1 MSVNIGM
8 ISGMESDLEKSKF
21 STEAG
26 YGIKTGSS
34 KSVKAQSAVAVDLGS
49 SLFSDDVYA
58 EGKKNKNDI
67 VSQAQNTDASVR
79 HNYMS
84 LMANTLSPEDFAKG
98 AEEGFDLSET
108 DPEETVTIIDKI
120 KAVLAQSGTEIIGY
134 TDDLSPKQLEKM
146 TGSRGLADKI
156 TASLHENDLPVTK
169 SNAEDILRSLDQSGE
184 VTELS
189 EGALKYMTL
198 NDLEPTIDNIYLAQ
212 HATNGQSQRNRG
224 FIPLET
230 GGYYAQKADAMDFE
244 SIKDQARKVIEESGL
259 EPTKEIMD
267 RAKWMVNQ
275 SIPLTTENIKKIDKL
290 TQLELPLTEEKVI
303 DAAVKEIANK
313 KPVVLTEDDTK
324 ENIYKKAA
332 DIAESIKEI
341 TDADVEKVVKEGN
354 TFNIKNLYE
363 AHEKKETNA
372 NEIKAFL
379 KTEKNIE
386 IDNTNSSTKTD
397 IGDNKEINLIEARMQ
412 LEEVRLKMTVSAN
425 IRLLNKGI
433 SIDTEPIKNL
443 INEFDNELKNLGKIY
458 FPNTAD
464 NEKGLEEASAK
475 YLLYE
480 ETNLKISS
488 FRSYPIGVIGKLSE
502 EGKESLGEIIES
514 GYSLKLKYEKAGST
528 YEAVGTAPRAD
539 LGDNIKKAFRN
550 VTDILKDLGE
560 AINEENKRVVRI
572 LGYNRMEVTK
582 DNIEKIRTVDEKLMD
597 VLEKLKPE
605 SVLSLIRKDKN
616 PLNMTLDE
624 LSDNLSQENK
634 DSSKREEKYAKFLYK
649 LEKNAEITPE
659 EKESY
664 IGIYRLFHQLK
675 KTDNAAIGAVLET
688 GAEMTI
694 GNLLSAS
701 RTLKTKKTGMDYKID
716 DNLVGVEQVES
727 LTKSI
732 DSQINT
738 AFLYYSK
745 KAETVYDNLEPE
757 KLQKAQP
764 DADMLLDE
772 LADKLQ
778 EEVANENEMLLEK
791 AYYSEQAR
799 EVRETVRRNDAEQAR
814 NELTESGIE
823 INAENLRAIMGLRNG
838 RRGRNGVRDQVE
850 RIAHLAFKETEK
862 KMLDDLAEAEDY
874 KESYNEGLSELS
886 YKLDAMLTDEAGP
899 DSYIDIKAIHLM
911 QKQISVAA
919 KMADKGSF
927 DIPVEVDGRT
937 VSLHVTLKEDETQGT
952 KLNASLE
959 SAYYGQVSMA
969 MTIEENRVVG
979 VFSSAMSKNDEIQGY
994 MEEVKDRFM
1003 KSLKDSEPELIVDS
1017 GNIGIMYHQGD
1028 PSNMVQG
1035 AENGIS
1041 DSRLLLRMAAIFV
1054 HAV

>member
-1 MSVNIGM
+1 MGVNIST
-8 ISGMESDLEKSKF
+8 IAGMESDFEKSKV

-26 YGIKTGSS
+26 VGIKFNNN
-34 KSVKAQSAVAVDLGS
+34 KSVKSQSAISVDLGS
-49 SLFSDDVYA
+49 SLFTDDAYG
-58 EGKKNKNDI
+58 EGKKTKNDI
-67 VSQAQNTDASVR
+67 IAQAQNTDASVR

-84 LMANTLSPEDFAKG
+84 VMANTLSPEDFAKG
-98 AEEGFDLSET
+98 AEEGFDLAST
-108 DPEETVTIIDKI
+108 PPEETVTIIDKI
-120 KAVLAQSGTEIIGY
+120 KATLAQAGTEIIGY
-134 TDDLSPKQLEKM
+134 TDDLSSSQLEKI

-156 TASLHENDLPVTK
+156 VSSLHQNDLPVNEANTEDVLK
-169 SNAEDILRSLDQSGE
+169 SIRQIEE

-189 EGALKYMTL
+189 DGALKYMTL
-198 NDLEPTIDNIYLAQ
+198 NDLEPTIDNLYLAQ
-212 HATNGQSQRNRG
+212 HATNGQSQRNGG

-230 GGYYAQKADAMDFE
+230 EGYYAKKADSLDFE
-244 SIKDQARKVIEESGL
+244 SIKDQASKIIEESGL
-259 EPTKEIMD
+259 EISEDNIN
-267 RAKWMVNQ
+267 RAKWMVEQ
-275 SIPLTTENIKKIDKL
+275 SIPLTTENLKKIDKL
-290 TQLELPLTEEKVI
+290 TKLELPLSEDEVI

-313 KPVVLTEDDTK
+313 KPVILAEGDATK
-324 ENIYKKAA
+324 ENTYQRAS
-332 DIAESIKEI
+332 DIAEKVSAIS
-341 TDADVEKVVKEGN
+341 DADIEKVVKDD
-354 TFNIKNLYE
+354 KLLNLENLFE
-363 AHEKKETNA
+363 AHDKNELSINDDKAITKVET
-372 NEIKAFL
+372 KSVL
-379 KTEKNIE
+379 
-386 IDNTNSSTKTD
+386 DNNQNTQAR
-397 IGDNKEINLIEARMQ
+397 LLEARMQ
-412 LEEVRLKMTVSAN
+412 VEEVRLKMTVSAN
-425 IRLLNKGI
+425 IRLIDKGF

-443 INEFDNELKNLGKIY
+443 INELNTELQKLGKIF
-458 FPNTAD
+458 FPQTA
-464 NEKGLEEASAK
+464 EKENGLEEAASK

-480 ETNLKISS
+480 ETNIKIQS
-488 FRSYPIGVIGKLSE
+488 FRSYPVAVAGRLSE

-514 GYSLKLKYEKAGST
+514 GYSLKLRYEKAGST

-550 VTDILKDLGE
+550 VDDILKDLGE
-560 AINEENKRVVRI
+560 AVNEENKRVVRI
-572 LGYNRMEVTK
+572 LGYNRMEINR
-582 DNIEKIRTVDEKLMD
+582 DNIEKVRTVDEKLMD

-605 SVLSLIRKDKN
+605 SVLNLIRKDKN

-624 LSDNLSQENK
+624 LSNNLSEENR

-659 EKESY
+659 ERESY

-675 KTDNAAIGAVLET
+675 RTDNAAIGAVLET

-694 GNLLSAS
+694 GNLLTAS
-701 RTLKTKKTGMDYKID
+701 RTIKAKKSGMDFKID
-716 DNLVGVEQVES
+716 DTLAGVEEAEK
-727 LTKSI
+727 TIKSI
-732 DSQINT
+732 DSQINA

-757 KLQKAQP
+757 KLHKAQP
-764 DADMLLDE
+764 DEEMLLDE
-772 LADKLQ
+772 LAEKLQ
-778 EEVANENEMLLEK
+778 EEAATEDELILEK

-799 EVRETVRRNDAEQAR
+799 QVRETVSRNGVNQAR
-814 NELTESGIE
+814 EELLESGIE
-823 INAENLRAIMGLRNG
+823 INAENLRAIMGLRSG
-838 RRGRNGVRDQVE
+838 RRGRNSVRDQVE

-862 KMLDDLAEAEDY
+862 KMLDDLSEAEDY
-874 KESYNEGLSELS
+874 KESYNEQLSELS
-886 YKLDAMLTDEAGP
+886 YKLDEMLTDETGP

-969 MTIEENRVVG
+969 MTIEEKTVVG
-979 VFSSAMSKNDEIQGY
+979 LFSSAMTKNDEIQGY
-994 MEEVKDRFM
+994 MEEVRDRFIE
-1003 KSLKDSEPELIVDS
+1003 SLRSEEPELIVDTR
-1017 GNIGIMYHQGD
+1017 NIGIMYHQMD
-1028 PSNMVQG
+1028 PSGAVQG